1 MGLPKCSD
9 PRHMDASPHRL
20 LVQAPAAA
28 RLKDVCMNDPNN
40 FNERKE
46 AADKA
51 RQAMLQR
58 FKSKTAAVDPA
69 IEARRI
75 EQAKARDA
83 KRAAAEEKRR
93 ARVAAERDERILQ
106 AQLKAEAEAAEAE
119 RLAQEAEQ
127 RRLADAEAA
136 EVLAFEQKARRDLK
150 YAARKAR
157 QGKR

>member
-1 MGLPKCSD
+1 
-9 PRHMDASPHRL
+9 
-20 LVQAPAAA
+20 
-28 RLKDVCMNDPNN
+28 MNDPNN

-93 ARVAAERDERILQ
+93 ARVATEREERILQ
-106 AQLKAEAEAAEAE
+106 AQLKAEAEAAEVK
-119 RLAQEAEQ
+119 RLAEEAENQ
-127 RRLADAEAA
+127 RLADADAA
-136 EVLAFEQKARRDLK
+136 EVRAFEQKARRDLK
-150 YAARKAR
+150 YAQRKAR

>member
-1 MGLPKCSD
+1 
-9 PRHMDASPHRL
+9 
-20 LVQAPAAA
+20 
-28 RLKDVCMNDPNN
+28 MNDPNN

-58 FKSKTAAVDPA
+58 FKSKAATVDPA
-69 IEARRI
+69 IEAQRI

-93 ARVAAERDERILQ
+93 ARVAAEKDERILQ
-106 AQLKAEAEAAEAE
+106 AQLKAEAEAAEAKRAAE
-119 RLAQEAEQ
+119 EAEKK
-127 RRLADAEAA
+127 RLADIEAA

-157 QGKR
+157 QGGKR

>member
-1 MGLPKCSD
+1 M
-9 PRHMDASPHRL
+9 
-20 LVQAPAAA
+20 Q
-28 RLKDVCMNDPNN
+28 NPNN

-58 FKSKTAAVDPA
+58 FKTKAAAIDPA
-69 IEARRI
+69 VEAERI
-75 EQAKARDA
+75 EQAKARDT

-93 ARVAAERDERILQ
+93 ARVQAEKEERILQ
-106 AQLKAEAEAAEAE
+106 AQLKAEAEALDAKRLAEEAE
-119 RLAQEAEQ
+119 KK
-127 RRLADAEAA
+127 RLADIEAA

-157 QGKR
+157 QGGKR